1 MRMLEFG
8 YWSESGARTPRPR
21 KEPRVARCGASVL
34 DALVMELSRRRIL
47 FVHDPRRWFN
57 FPRYTFLMRILI
69 LIATLVMHAASFAQ
83 PALVNTDFLDQWA
96 ATNRFRLGQPT
107 DVKVTP
113 DGTGVLFLRSGPR
126 SFVKDLYHFDVAT
139 GKERVLLTAAS
150 LLGDGAENLSAEEL
164 ARRERAR
171 SAARGIASFSLS
183 DDGRSLLVPL
193 AGRLFVLEY
202 AKAIAGEATPRE
214 LTAEGGAAIDPR
226 FSPDGSRVACV
237 RGGSLYIID
246 IATGHQK
253 RLSPEAA
260 GTVSYAEAE
269 FVAQEEMGRDHGY
282 WFSPDGERVL
292 FQKTDTQGMELFAIA
307 DAFKPE
313 SAPRT
318 WPYPRAG
325 KQNAA
330 VSLWL
335 VPSDGGAPVQ
345 VTWDA
350 AAFPYL
356 ASVSWTKNAPLT
368 ILVQN
373 RTQTDQMLLSVND
386 STGATRQL
394 VRERD
399 KAWHNINPDMPK
411 WLPDGTGF
419 LWLSEQDAFD
429 GLRLDYH
436 DKNGVMVRALYAK
449 SQTQLLELV
458 HIDQVNKYFIF
469 TATDDPS
476 QVRLWR
482 LPMPGNPIRG
492 QPQLISPDAPGLY
505 GGVFAT
511 NASTW
516 VRTSNTLDGT
526 LTWEVIGPGGEHVG
540 NLSSA
545 VEEPPFM
552 PKVAIEKVRVGDADF
567 YAAVIRPRDFDPA
580 KKYPV
585 INSVYGGPHNNTV
598 NAAAR
603 TYLMQQ
609 WLADQG
615 FIVVSIDA
623 RGTPRRG
630 KAWERAIK
638 GDVISRPLEEQA
650 AVMQALGTTFPE
662 MDMTRVGIT
671 GWSFG
676 GYFAAHAAM
685 RRPDLFKAAVAGAPV
700 ADWADYDTH
709 YTERY
714 MGLPADNASGYAKA
728 NVLTYCKDLSV
739 PLLIIHGTADDN
751 VYSVNSLKMVD
762 ALFRAG
768 KKFEFIPLGGMTHAV
783 NEPETVRRLHERIA
797 TFFIENLNP

>member
-1 MRMLEFG
+1 MR
-8 YWSESGARTPRPR
+8 T
-21 KEPRVARCGASVL
+21 
-34 DALVMELSRRRIL
+34 LS
-47 FVHDPRRWFN
+47 
-57 FPRYTFLMRILI
+57 
-69 LIATLVMHAASFAQ
+69 LIASLAISASTLAQ
-83 PALVNTDFLDQWA
+83 PAIKYPEFLDQWA

-107 DVKVTP
+107 DIKVTP
-113 DGTGVLFLRSGPR
+113 DGSGVLFLRSGPR
-126 SFVKDLYHFDVAT
+126 SFVKDLHYFDVAIA
-139 GKERVLLTAAS
+139 KERVLLTADA
-150 LLGDGAENLSAEEL
+150 LLAGGEEKLTAEEL
-164 ARRERAR
+164 ARRERTR
-171 SAARGIASFSLS
+171 SNARGIASFVLS
-183 DDGRSLLVPL
+183 DDGTSLLVPL
-193 AGRLFVLEY
+193 SGRLFLLDF
-202 AKAIAGEATPRE
+202 AKALAGQPAQRE
-214 LTAEGGAAIDPR
+214 LTAEGGFPIDPR
-226 FSPDGSRVACV
+226 FSPDGAKVACV
-237 RGGSLYIID
+237 RNGALFVID
-246 IATGHQK
+246 VASNTQ
-253 RLSPEAA
+253 RRMSPGAA
-260 GTVSYAEAE
+260 GTVTYAEAE
-269 FVAQEEMGRDHGY
+269 FVAQEEMGRQRGY
-282 WFSPDGERVL
+282 WFSPDGERVA
-292 FQKTDTQGMELFAIA
+292 FQKTDTAGMEMFSIS
-307 DAFKPE
+307 DPFRPE
-313 SAPRT
+313 VAPRT

-325 KQNAA
+325 KSNAA
-330 VSLWL
+330 VTLW
-335 VPSDGGAPVQ
+335 VAPASGGDATQ
-345 VTWDA
+345 VKWDS

-356 ASVSWTKNAPLT
+356 ASITWSKNAPLT

-373 RTQTDQMLLSVND
+373 RTQTDQMLLAVAD
-386 STGATRQL
+386 DGTTRQL

-399 KAWHNINPDMPK
+399 KSWLNLNPDIPA
-411 WLPDGTGF
+411 WLPDGSGF
-419 LWLSEQDAFD
+419 LWMNQQNAFD
-429 GLRLDYH
+429 GWKLDHH
-436 DKNGVMVRALYAK
+436 DKNGTILRGLYAN
-449 SQTQLLELV
+449 SPYQLFDLV
-458 HIDQVNKYFIF
+458 HVDHANRNFIF
-469 TATDDPS
+469 SASDDPTR
-476 QVRLWR
+476 VHLWR
-482 LPMPGNPIRG
+482 LPLPGNVVKG
-492 QPQLISPDAPGLY
+492 GPQLISPDAPGLY

-540 NLSSA
+540 NLSSV

-552 PKVAIEKVRVGDADF
+552 PGVAIEKVRVGDADF
-567 YAAVIRPRDFDPA
+567 YAAVIRPRDFDA
-580 KKYPV
+580 TKKYPV

-603 TYLMQQ
+603 SYLMQQ

-638 GDVISRPLEEQA
+638 GDVITQPLEEQA
-650 AVMQALGTTFPE
+650 AVMLALGARFPE